1 MTVEEVTELYIN
13 QGENMLETAQALN
26 VNLSYLR
33 AFMQRNR
40 ITKDVAVMHK
50 IDSARKAQERW
61 KMLSSS
67 AMDKD
72 GDMSG

>member
-1 MTVEEVTELYIN
+1 MTVEEVT
-13 QGENMLETAQALN
+13 
-26 VNLSYLR
+26 
-33 AFMQRNR
+33 
-40 ITKDVAVMHK
+40 